1 MGGSELRRFFL
12 ALALL
17 ALCAAAHAAKVQVT
31 WTNPDHNTD
40 GTALT
45 NLASVTIVWGA
56 CDASGGITQPYQAA
70 EKVPTTTPG
79 AAMSAFAY
87 PTALSKACL
96 AAYASTSTGLNSA
109 LSNVVEWKPP
119 ATLGQ
124 PNAIAG
130 VIHLEFHRAKS

>member
-56 CDASGGITQPYQAA
+56 CDASGGITQPYQAT
-70 EKVPTTTPG
+70 ENVPTTTPG

-96 AAYASTSTGLNSA
+96 AAYATNTLGRSSPLST
-109 LSNVVEWKPP
+109 VVAWQAP
-119 ATLGQ
+119 ATLGK

-130 VIHLEFHRAKS
+130 VIHLELHRAKS